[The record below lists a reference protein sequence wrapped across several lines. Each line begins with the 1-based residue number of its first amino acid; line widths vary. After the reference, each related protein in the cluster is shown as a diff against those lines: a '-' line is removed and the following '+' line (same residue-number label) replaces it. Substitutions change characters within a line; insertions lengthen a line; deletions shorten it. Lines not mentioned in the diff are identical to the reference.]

1 MLGSLDQ
8 RAGLHPAQVGLR
20 PFRAL
25 RLRGPDGINGQGFG
39 DRGVGVPPKRRC
51 CTQPQA
57 GDFGETGSF
66 RCSEQVPQPVI
77 SFADLKIEPVEL
89 CITLVL
95 KLSHRWWWIWFSR
108 RRCRLSVAMGGS
120 PW

>member
-1 MLGSLDQ
+1 MELTGRVLATEAS
-8 RAGLHPAQVGLR
+8 AS
-20 PFRAL
+20 
-25 RLRGPDGINGQGFG
+25 
-39 DRGVGVPPKRRC
+39 RRNADAAI
-51 CTQPQA
+51 QPQA